1 MKTKLVLALACLCAA
16 TAGALDFDAVT
27 GKFGVAII
35 NIERLDDTAPSAPT
49 PVVNTLGASFNLSLS
64 PDSPWAF
71 VPALDLLWT
80 NYEWS
85 AGENR
90 ALPTESEQNG
100 LNNIFMLG
108 LMLDAPM
115 VRSFRFS
122 ERLGGAAQA
131 GLAFLVRLSFPGDS
145 QTADAEELKAN
156 LAKVSSYFWGKAR
169 WLYPSFGLRMDVFL
183 QEGFTFALGFRY
195 FLPLFNAWIGDAPFF
210 DHSTLH
216 ITLGM
221 RIGL

>member
-1 MKTKLVLALACLCAA
+1 MR
-16 TAGALDFDAVT
+16 AGALDFDAIT

-35 NIERLDDTAPSAPT
+35 NIELAEGSAATAPT
-49 PVVNTLGASFNLSLS
+49 PVVNTLGASFNLLFA

-85 AGENR
+85 ASENR
-90 ALPTESEQNG
+90 AFPTESEQNG

-108 LMLDAPM
+108 FMLDAPI

-131 GLAFLVRLSFPGDS
+131 GLAVLARLSFPGDA
-145 QTADAEELKAN
+145 QNADSEELKDN
-156 LAKVSSYFWGKAR
+156 LSNVASYFWGKAR
-169 WLYPSFGLRMDVFL
+169 WLYPSFGLRMDVYL
-183 QEGFTFALGFRY
+183 QEGFVFALAFRY
-195 FLPLFNAWIGDAPFF
+195 FLPVFNVWTDDAPFF

-221 RIGL
+221 RISI

>member
-1 MKTKLVLALACLCAA
+1 MKTKLVLAFACLCAMR
-16 TAGALDFDAVT
+16 AGALDFDAVT

-35 NIERLDDTAPSAPT
+35 NIELLDETAASAPT
-49 PVVNTLGASFNLSLS
+49 PVVNTLGASFNLLFS

-71 VPALDLLWT
+71 APALDLLWT

-85 AGENR
+85 AADNR

-108 LMLDAPM
+108 FMLDAPV

-131 GLAFLVRLSFPGDS
+131 GLAFLVRLSFPGDA
-145 QTADAEELKAN
+145 QNADSEELQAN
-156 LAKVSSYFWGKAR
+156 MAKVSSYFWGKAR

-195 FLPLFNAWIGDAPFF
+195 FLPIFNAWTDDAPFF
-210 DHSTLH
+210 DHGTLH

-221 RIGL
+221 RISV